1 MRPARMH
8 LRGSIFKTVFFLFLW
23 SVFQPHFNADAITG
37 METGTGDE
45 ELSEAPVP
53 DATAILSPDREVT
66 FFTIRGHYKNLFTG
80 FTSENFLDKETDH
93 FQKKY
98 LAADLNRLRL
108 SPEIKTSENFLLHA
122 DMDNE
127 VFAANYAGSRT
138 FDAFWFP
145 SDFNDLFDPVITER
159 FSGDGVYRFN
169 LHRFYAKAVTGNFTI
184 TMGRQLIRFGSGR
197 LWNPLDILNPITP
210 TFVEGPEDQKGID
223 AFRME
228 YYPGVATEIAIVYA
242 PKRINDEL
250 DGDIFANKNTNL
262 ISRLRTTIDN
272 TDLAVLG
279 GRVTRR
285 YLGGIDFSTILWD
298 GMLRGS
304 FLLSFPDRG
313 NAYGL
318 GSVGYE
324 YTFRN
329 GLYFLAEYFYNQN
342 ALNRNGSLLDA
353 YSESLVFGM
362 NEDRFIRLANQFLTF
377 NRHYSGIVLG
387 YDISPLL
394 RGDIFAIADIE
405 GRGIYVSPSLKYNL
419 FQNLDIS
426 IAGMLGSVF
435 SGASVTSDFDSLE
448 DHPLFFAS
456 LVWYF

>member
-1 MRPARMH
+1 
-8 LRGSIFKTVFFLFLW
+8 
-23 SVFQPHFNADAITG
+23 
-37 METGTGDE
+37 
-45 ELSEAPVP
+45 
-53 DATAILSPDREVT
+53 
-66 FFTIRGHYKNLFTG
+66 
-80 FTSENFLDKETDH
+80 
-93 FQKKY
+93 
-98 LAADLNRLRL
+98 
-108 SPEIKTSENFLLHA
+108 
-122 DMDNE
+122 
-127 VFAANYAGSRT
+127 
-138 FDAFWFP
+138 
-145 SDFNDLFDPVITER
+145 
-159 FSGDGVYRFN
+159 
-169 LHRFYAKAVTGNFTI
+169 
-184 TMGRQLIRFGSGR
+184 
-197 LWNPLDILNPITP
+197 
-210 TFVEGPEDQKGID
+210 
-223 AFRME
+223 
-228 YYPGVATEIAIVYA
+228 
-242 PKRINDEL
+242 
-250 DGDIFANKNTNL
+250 
-262 ISRLRTTIDN
+262 
-272 TDLAVLG
+272 
-279 GRVTRR
+279 
-285 YLGGIDFSTILWD
+285 
-298 GMLRGS
+298 MLRGS

-342 ALNRNGSLLDA
+342 ALNRNESLLDA

-405 GRGIYVSPSLKYNL
+405 GRGIYLSPSLKYNL

-448 DHPLFFAS
+448 DHPLFVAS